1 VQAAAA
7 DSPPPAV
14 APCSSVAKDMD
25 RKQPELRSKPGPK
38 DKGPELSFGPL
49 GLAIDDQAPGT
60 GSGTPPHLWSVV
72 FA

>member
-1 VQAAAA
+1 
-7 DSPPPAV
+7 
-14 APCSSVAKDMD
+14 MD
-25 RKQPELRSKPGPK
+25 RKQPELRSKAGPK